1 MNKNN
6 NGAAVQVNSSAATLI
21 SANPMAKQPQVTA
34 KLFKGQKEITYK
46 VVEDNSHVT
55 RRYSFDDNGGGYL
68 GL

>member
-21 SANPMAKQPQVTA
+21 SVNPMAKKPQVTA

-55 RRYSFDDNGGGYL
+55 RRYSFDHNGGAYL
-68 GL
+68 AL